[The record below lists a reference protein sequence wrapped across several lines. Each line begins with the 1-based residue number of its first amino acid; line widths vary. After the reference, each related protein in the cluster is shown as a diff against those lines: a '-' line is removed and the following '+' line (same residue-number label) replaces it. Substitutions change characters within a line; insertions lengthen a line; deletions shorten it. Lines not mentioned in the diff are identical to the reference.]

1 LFNTFLAK
9 KLPMVEGIIL
19 VVYVVGFVAII
30 IPLWVLAPRA
40 SAHDVFTQFSNA
52 GGWSSV
58 GTAVMVGL
66 SGITASLGGFDCAVH
81 MCEEIKN
88 ASQTLP
94 RSIMTGVAVNG
105 VLGFLMVITVCFTL
119 GDVDSVLATKTGF
132 PFIQV
137 FYNTTQNFGA
147 TNVMTA
153 IVIIVLVSAV
163 ISEVATASRQLWSFA
178 RDGGVPFSS
187 YVVIVSGVYSTLPHA
202 SELANIH
209 VPRPRSNRA
218 GISPLTPS

>member
-1 LFNTFLAK
+1 MFNTFLAK
-9 KLPMVEGIIL
+9 KLPLVEGIIL
-19 VVYVVGFVAII
+19 VVYVVGFFAII

-40 SAHDVFTQFSNA
+40 DAHIVFTQFTNA

-88 ASQTLP
+88 ASETLP
-94 RSIMTGVAVNG
+94 RAIMAGVAVNG
-105 VLGFLMVITVCFTL
+105 VLGFLMVITLCFTL
-119 GDVDSVLATKTGF
+119 GDVDSILTTPTGF
-132 PFIQV
+132 PFIQI
-137 FYNTTQNFGA
+137 FFNTTQSLSA

-178 RDGGVPFSS
+178 RDGGVPFSR
-187 YVVIVSGVYSTLPHA
+187 YLVIVSGEFILPFA
-202 SELANIH
+202 TRQN
-209 VPRPRSNRA
+209 
-218 GISPLTPS
+218 